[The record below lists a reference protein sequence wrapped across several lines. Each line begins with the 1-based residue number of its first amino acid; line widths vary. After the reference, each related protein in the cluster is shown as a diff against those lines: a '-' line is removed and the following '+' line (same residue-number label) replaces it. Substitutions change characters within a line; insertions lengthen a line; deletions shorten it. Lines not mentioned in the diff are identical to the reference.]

1 MTTINPDLDNSA
13 VVQTVSKKD
22 KKPYNGYLRNTNRKQ
37 QSKPNK
43 PKSEMGEK
51 KFFKPKPQDVYEK
64 QIKRTANKPKKAYY
78 NNHNNTNMELPYED
92 SDVNQSG
99 EKINHFSRER
109 QLLSY
114 IRQRSGFNPQYFL
127 KELDDILLSQSF
139 SDLSSDNSSIISQL
153 VLHSKEEVFPLVLNK
168 YGHYLTKEEFENIIF
183 PYALNKNVVF
193 LQESLPF
200 YIKQYKS
207 SHEFL
212 ENLIIKA
219 CKTSYRSEN
228 NAVLLTFFNKK
239 CLKKQQELF
248 WNSCIENKNIV
259 LFEAA
264 LKYKK
269 LHAFLIKNFDK
280 YEDMII
286 SLGKIH
292 TVKKSIGQPEYID
305 LSDDKEEEES
315 IINDIQVKT
324 FLGNHEEQF
333 QSLQKKEVNK
343 PEIVIRK
350 KRKIV

>member
-37 QSKPNK
+37 QSKPSK
-43 PKSEMGEK
+43 PEMGEK

-64 QIKRTANKPKKAYY
+64 QIKKTNNKSKKPYY
-78 NNHNNTNMELPYED
+78 NNHHNNTHVDLLYEEAETNN
-92 SDVNQSG
+92 SSEQ
-99 EKINHFSRER
+99 INHFSRER

-127 KELDDILLSQSF
+127 KELDDILLNKSF
-139 SDLSSDNSSIISQL
+139 HDLSSDNSSIISQL
-153 VLHSKEEVFPLVLNK
+153 VLHSKEEVFPSVLNK

-183 PYALNKNVVF
+183 PYALNKNVAF
-193 LQESLPF
+193 LQEALPF

-207 SHEFL
+207 THEFL
-212 ENLIIKA
+212 ENLIIKV

-228 NAVLLTFFNKK
+228 NAVLLTLFNKK
-239 CLKKQQELF
+239 CLKKHQELF

-269 LHAFLIKNFDK
+269 LHGFLIKNFEQ
-280 YEDMII
+280 YEDKITL
-286 SLGKIH
+286 LGKIH
-292 TVKKSIGQPEYID
+292 TVKKSIEQPEYID
-305 LSDDKEEEES
+305 LSDDKEEEDTV
-315 IINDIQVKT
+315 INDVQVRT

-333 QSLQKKEVNK
+333 QSLQKKEINK
-343 PEIVIRK
+343 PEVVIRK